1 MHNNI
6 LLKQLTFK
14 VILSIQQP
22 LLLGTTCTEL
32 GLITMNCI
40 HTATSGSTELVT
52 QYDVFTGLACLED
65 EYRVDL
71 NSDVRQIQ
79 LVPSRVPSNEG
90 KTQRAKQ
97 KS

>member
-1 MHNNI
+1 
-6 LLKQLTFK
+6 
-14 VILSIQQP
+14 
-22 LLLGTTCTEL
+22 
-32 GLITMNCI
+32 MNCI
-40 HTATSGSTELVT
+40 HTVTSGSTELVT
-52 QYDVFTGLACLED
+52 QYNDVFTGLACLED

-90 KTQRAKQ
+90 KTKRAKQ